1 MVFEKTRGLLS
12 VDSGALLSGRAKEP
26 GAWSGPCGTRW
37 KAGGLI
43 YPGEFRVVPT
53 RKTKVTPASSGV
65 TVRRDWRFF
74 SNTIWGVH
82 CTRGGG
88 NEASR

>member
-1 MVFEKTRGLLS
+1 MVFEKIRGLLS
-12 VDSGALLSGRAKEP
+12 VDSGALLNGRIEEP

-37 KAGGLI
+37 KAGELI

-65 TVRRDWRFF
+65 TARRDWHFF
-74 SNTIWGVH
+74 SNTIWSVQR
-82 CTRGGG
+82 TQGGG
-88 NEASR
+88 YEASG

>member
-1 MVFEKTRGLLS
+1 MVFEKTWRLLS
-12 VDSGALLSGRAKEP
+12 VDSGALLNGRIEEP

-37 KAGGLI
+37 KAGELI

-65 TVRRDWRFF
+65 TARRDWHFF

-82 CTRGGG
+82 CTRGGSH
-88 NEASR
+88 EASR

>member
-12 VDSGALLSGRAKEP
+12 VDSGALLSGRTKEP

-37 KAGGLI
+37 KAGELI

-65 TVRRDWRFF
+65 TARRDWLFF
-74 SNTIWGVH
+74 QHNLGCALH
-82 CTRGGG
+82 TRRK
-88 NEASR
+88 S